1 MPPSPHTH
9 VRCNDPRPPRHSRM
23 SLIST
28 WKTPESSRQFY
39 DARQSQQLDAKL
51 RVPGLGPAML
61 QHLAAGDLGGDHT
74 GLCSKQCLLQTA
86 LLHFGVLL
94 TPGELE
100 CLKAEWQV
108 MDHATGNVRCGV
120 GQFPRKDGGMAV
132 DRWEW
137 GVGGRGPRNPKR
149 TLRLACSRGSGV

>member
-1 MPPSPHTH
+1 MSSPGELGRTAFGDYVTPGTMRTTGATH
-9 VRCNDPRPPRHSRM
+9 LTGRM

-108 MDHATGNVRCGV
+108 MDHATGNVDYKAFC
-120 GQFPRKDGGMAV
+120 
-132 DRWEW
+132 
-137 GVGGRGPRNPKR
+137 
-149 TLRLACSRGSGV
+149 RLATPDYLGGTPTGSEAPEQ